1 MTVTVN
7 RNPKKSRPYDEPPKR
22 RRSLIPNRP
31 DSAAAGFFVAATV
44 WLVVAT
50 GIGLLAVAIRI
61 VPIEFSFSLI
71 LFDLAFNLDTRRV
84 DAAFLNATTFGWLT
98 NVGFAAIAFMTPR
111 LVGRPMAGERL
122 LNVGVAIW
130 NLALA
135 GGIMA
140 LYVFDLGP
148 NSALSAMPWFV
159 EGGLATAALIVTGSF
174 VLTAGAAIRTAY
186 ISTWFAGVAL
196 LSLLGL
202 LGLNATIGLVEL
214 FIELPDLTVALVSM
228 FVERAVVT
236 LWLLGVMYATLYYV
250 VPRATGQPLAS
261 GGLAILAWLT
271 WLALAPLSP
280 LAALR
285 DPSIPYAITSVGAV
299 ATMLL
304 LVPAAL
310 TTANLALSMQGRWS
324 LLFGTGTLAFAAV
337 ALVFLLATSLL
348 AAIGTLDSVR
358 AAVGGT
364 DWETGVLLWITFGTC
379 SFAGFA
385 CAEHALPRI
394 LRRAWGGGSL
404 AGAQL
409 WLAFGGVTLAGLSL
423 MGGGLAEASLRAAG
437 GAPDAVASSLVMY
450 RVPAFIGLAL
460 VALAALAMLA
470 NLFLLYTSAEPAE
483 YVLPGQPAV
492 ATGH

>member
-22 RRSLIPNRP
+22 RRSLIPDTP
-31 DSAAAGFFVAATV
+31 DSAAKGFFVAAAV

-50 GIGLLAVAIRI
+50 GIGLLAIGTRI
-61 VPIEFSFSLI
+61 IPIEFSFSLV
-71 LFDLAFNLDTRRV
+71 LFDLAFSMDMRRL
-84 DAAFLNATTFGWLT
+84 DAAFLNATVFGWLT
-98 NVGFAAIAFMTPR
+98 NVGFAAIVFMTPR
-111 LVGRPMAGERL
+111 LVGRPLAGARL
-122 LNVGVAIW
+122 LSLAVAIW

-135 GGIMA
+135 GGIAA

-148 NSALSAMPWFV
+148 NAALSAMPWFV

-174 VLTAGAAIRTAY
+174 LVTVLPSIASAY
-186 ISTWFAGVAL
+186 ISIWFAGVAL
-196 LSLLGL
+196 LGLLGL

-214 FIELPDLTVALVSM
+214 FFELPDLAVALVAV
-228 FVERAVVT
+228 FVERAIVT

-250 VPRATGQPLAS
+250 VPRATGLPLAS

-280 LAALR
+280 LATLR
-285 DPSIPYAITSVGAV
+285 DPSIPYAVTSIGAV

-310 TTANLALSMQGRWS
+310 TTVNLAQSMQGRWS
-324 LLFGTGTLAFAAV
+324 LLFGVGTLAFAAV
-337 ALVFLLATSLL
+337 SLVFLLGTSLL
-348 AAIGTLDSVR
+348 AAIGTLESVR

-364 DWETGVLLWITFGTC
+364 DWERGVTLWIVFGTC
-379 SFAGFA
+379 TFAGFA
-385 CAEHALPRI
+385 IAEHAMPRI
-394 LRRAWGGGSL
+394 HRRAWGGGTL

-409 WLAFGGVTLAGLSL
+409 WLAFAGVTFAGVAL
-423 MGGGLAEASLRAAG
+423 MGGGLAEGSLRAAG
-437 GAPDAVASSLVMY
+437 GAPDAVASSLLLY
-450 RVPAFIGLAL
+450 RIPAFLFFGL
-460 VALAALAMLA
+460 VALAGLAMLA
-470 NLFLLYTSAEPAE
+470 NFFLLYTSAEPVE
-483 YVLPGQPAV
+483 YVLPGQPAP

>member
-22 RRSLIPNRP
+22 RRSFIPNRP
-31 DSAAAGFFVAATV
+31 DSAATGFFVAATV
-44 WLVVAT
+44 WLAVAA
-50 GIGLLAVAIRI
+50 GIGLLAVAMRI

-122 LNVGVAIW
+122 LNVGMAIW

-135 GGIMA
+135 GGIAA

-174 VLTAGAAIRTAY
+174 VLTAGAAIRSAY

-214 FIELPDLTVALVSM
+214 FIELPDLTVALVSV

-236 LWLLGVMYATLYYV
+236 LWLLGVMYATLYY
-250 VPRATGQPLAS
+250 
-261 GGLAILAWLT
+261 
-271 WLALAPLSP
+271 
-280 LAALR
+280 
-285 DPSIPYAITSVGAV
+285 
-299 ATMLL
+299 
-304 LVPAAL
+304 
-310 TTANLALSMQGRWS
+310 
-324 LLFGTGTLAFAAV
+324 
-337 ALVFLLATSLL
+337 
-348 AAIGTLDSVR
+348 
-358 AAVGGT
+358 
-364 DWETGVLLWITFGTC
+364 
-379 SFAGFA
+379 
-385 CAEHALPRI
+385 
-394 LRRAWGGGSL
+394 
-404 AGAQL
+404 
-409 WLAFGGVTLAGLSL
+409 
-423 MGGGLAEASLRAAG
+423 
-437 GAPDAVASSLVMY
+437 
-450 RVPAFIGLAL
+450 
-460 VALAALAMLA
+460 
-470 NLFLLYTSAEPAE
+470 
-483 YVLPGQPAV
+483 
-492 ATGH
+492 

>member
-7 RNPKKSRPYDEPPKR
+7 RNPKKSRPYDEAPKR

-31 DSAAAGFFVAATV
+31 DSAATGFFVAAAV
-44 WLVVAT
+44 WLAAAT
-50 GIGLLAVAIRI
+50 GIGLLAIGIAI
-61 VPIEFSFSLI
+61 VPVDISFSLVVA
-71 LFDLAFNLDTRRV
+71 DLAFELDPPRAQ
-84 DAAFLNATTFGWLT
+84 AAFVNATVFGWLT

-111 LVGRPMAGERL
+111 LVGRPMAGERW
-122 LNVGVAIW
+122 LNVAVAFW

-135 GGIMA
+135 GGILA

-148 NSALSAMPWFV
+148 NSALSAMPWFI
-159 EGGLATAALIVTGSF
+159 EGGLATAAFIVTVSF
-174 VLTAGAAIRTAY
+174 LVTAGAAIRSAY

-196 LSLLGL
+196 LSLMGL
-202 LGLNATIGLVEL
+202 LGLNATIGLVEV
-214 FIELPDLTVALVSM
+214 FFELPDLTVALVSV

-280 LAALR
+280 LATLR

-310 TTANLALSMQGRWS
+310 TTVNLTLSMQGRWS
-324 LLFGTGTLAFAAV
+324 LLFGSGPLAFAAV
-337 ALVFLLATSLL
+337 SLVFLLATSLL

-364 DWETGVLLWITFGTC
+364 EWERGVVLWITYGACT
-379 SFAGFA
+379 FAGFA
-385 CAEHALPRI
+385 VAEHALPRI

-409 WLAFGGVTLAGLSL
+409 WLAFAGVTLAGVTL
-423 MGGGLAEASLRAAG
+423 MGAGLAEGSLRAAG
-437 GAPDAVASSLVMY
+437 GAPDAVASSLIMY
-450 RVPAFIGLAL
+450 RVPAFLGLAF
-460 VALAALAMLA
+460 VTLAALAMLA
-470 NLFLLYTSAEPAE
+470 NLFLLYTSAEPVE
-483 YVLPGQPAV
+483 YALPGQAAV
-492 ATGH
+492 AAGH

>member
-1 MTVTVN
+1 M
-7 RNPKKSRPYDEPPKR
+7 
-22 RRSLIPNRP
+22 
-31 DSAAAGFFVAATV
+31 
-44 WLVVAT
+44 
-50 GIGLLAVAIRI
+50 
-61 VPIEFSFSLI
+61 
-71 LFDLAFNLDTRRV
+71 
-84 DAAFLNATTFGWLT
+84 
-98 NVGFAAIAFMTPR
+98 
-111 LVGRPMAGERL
+111 
-122 LNVGVAIW
+122 
-130 NLALA
+130 
-135 GGIMA
+135 
-140 LYVFDLGP
+140 FDLGP

-174 VLTAGAAIRTAY
+174 VLTAGAAIRSAY

-214 FIELPDLTVALVSM
+214 FIELPDLTVALVSV

-280 LAALR
+280 LATLR
-285 DPSIPYAITSVGAV
+285 DPSIPYAITSIGAV

-310 TTANLALSMQGRWS
+310 TTVNLALSMQGRWS

-337 ALVFLLATSLL
+337 SLVFLLATSLL

-364 DWETGVLLWITFGTC
+364 DWETGVLLWITYGTC
-379 SFAGFA
+379 GFAGFA
-385 CAEHALPRI
+385 IAEHALPRI

-409 WLAFGGVTLAGLSL
+409 WLGLRRGDPGRVGADGWRAGRSLAARCGWCSGCRRLLAGHVP
-423 MGGGLAEASLRAAG
+423 GPGLHRRW
-437 GAPDAVASSLVMY
+437 SLVA
-450 RVPAFIGLAL
+450 V
-460 VALAALAMLA
+460 AALAMLA
-470 NLFLLYTSAEPAE
+470 NLFLLYTSAEPVE
-483 YVLPGQPAV
+483 YVLPGQAAV